1 MPYSSNP
8 VLIEHV
14 ARAIVRRG
22 DAILLVQQQNTPDS
36 PLYWGI
42 PGGLVEV
49 GELISEALVRE
60 VAEETGARVTALGDL
75 VFVTQIDRPSIAIQ
89 SVFFAFEVAQWHG
102 TLGSN
107 DPDDEIRQVA
117 LVPLA
122 EAIELLAAND
132 GWHGVQEP
140 LLAYLRGE
148 VAVGSMWFY
157 REGDNGQQR
166 AF

>member
-1 MPYSSNP
+1 MRQESNR

-14 ARAIVRRG
+14 ALAIVRRG
-22 DAILLVQQQNTPDS
+22 DAIILVQQQNTDGS
-36 PLYWGI
+36 PPYWVI

-60 VAEETGARVTALGDL
+60 VAEETGAHVTALGDL
-75 VFVTQIDRPSIAIQ
+75 AFITQIDRPSIPIQ